1 MCLRPLL
8 SSLGATLVVVAATV
22 AADADAAAAATAATN
37 ADAAAAAISMCQ
49 GGLVQVGGVWRW
61 WSTCKS

>member
-1 MCLRPLL
+1 MCLRPRLV
-8 SSLGATLVVVAATV
+8 SLGATLVVVVVTV
-22 AADADAAAAATAATN
+22 AAD

-61 WSTCKS
+61 

>member
-8 SSLGATLVVVAATV
+8 LSLGATLMVVVATV
-22 AADADAAAAATAATN
+22 V

-49 GGLVQVGGVWRW
+49 GGLVQVGGVWQW
-61 WSTCKS
+61 WSTCKSLL